1 MADNFDLKKFLVENK
16 LRNEE
21 TNEEKD
27 FSDIDM
33 DMGKDKEVFM
43 DSVEGI
49 VESLYN
55 QGGYRDI
62 SFIKEYLK
70 HLIDIS

>member
-1 MADNFDLKKFLVENK
+1 MDNFDLKKFLVENK

-33 DMGKDKEVFM
+33 DMGKDKEAFM

>member
-1 MADNFDLKKFLVENK
+1 MDNFDLRKFLVENK

-33 DMGKDKEVFM
+33 DMGKDKEAFM

>member
-1 MADNFDLKKFLVENK
+1 MDNFDLKKYLVENK

-21 TNEEKD
+21 TNEEND

-43 DSVEGI
+43 NMVEGI
-49 VESLYN
+49 IEDLYN

-70 HLIDIS
+70 HLIDIN

>member
-1 MADNFDLKKFLVENK
+1 MDNFNLKKYLVENK

-21 TNEEKD
+21 INKEND
-27 FSDIDM
+27 FSDIDT
-33 DMGKDKEVFM
+33 DMGKDKEAFM

>member
-1 MADNFDLKKFLVENK
+1 MDNFDLKKFLVENK

-21 TNEEKD
+21 INEEKD

-33 DMGKDKEVFM
+33 DMGKDKEAFM
-43 DSVEGI
+43 NSVEGI
-49 VESLYN
+49 IEDLYN

>member
-1 MADNFDLKKFLVENK
+1 MDNFNLKKYLVENK

-21 TNEEKD
+21 INKEND

-33 DMGKDKEVFM
+33 DMGKDKEAFM

-70 HLIDIS
+70 YLIDIS